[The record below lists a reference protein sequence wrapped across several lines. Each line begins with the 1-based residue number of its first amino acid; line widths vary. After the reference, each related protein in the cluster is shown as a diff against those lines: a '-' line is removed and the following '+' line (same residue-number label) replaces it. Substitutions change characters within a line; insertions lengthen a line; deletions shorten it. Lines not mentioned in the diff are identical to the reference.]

1 MPDARVVCEM
11 DNLDSGIDGLRL
23 QSDVAAAS
31 WASVDDAVD
40 GGDLYTDPR
49 EDIC

>member
-1 MPDARVVCEM
+1 MPDARVAFEM
-11 DNLDSGIDGLRL
+11 DNLDSGIEGLRL
-23 QSDVAAAS
+23 QSGIAAAS

-40 GGDLYTDPR
+40 GGDLCIDPR